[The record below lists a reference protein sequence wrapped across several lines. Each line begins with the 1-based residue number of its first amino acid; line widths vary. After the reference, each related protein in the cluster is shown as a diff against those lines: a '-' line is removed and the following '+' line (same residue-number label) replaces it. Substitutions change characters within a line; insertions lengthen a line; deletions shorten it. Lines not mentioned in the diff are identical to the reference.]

1 VSLPRADVAAAATVL
16 ARAFRDYP
24 ETVHLLGTARRRDVV
39 LPRFL
44 ATDVRDADAHGGAR
58 LARDGSTGAV
68 TGAALWLPPGAYPI
82 ALGRQARQLLEL
94 VPTLPWTAPILPEL
108 LRSQRSMRPGHPHE
122 PHWYLRV
129 LGVDPTRQGEGI
141 GAGLVR
147 PVLDEAD
154 REGVGAYLTT
164 AVEANLAWYAR
175 FGFEVL
181 ESLHPTPTW
190 PLTWRMWRRPAPAG

>member
-1 VSLPRADVAAAATVL
+1 LQRREVAEAAHVL
-16 ARAFRDYP
+16 ARAFREYP
-24 ETVHLLGTARRRDVV
+24 ETLHLLGTGRRRDVV

-44 ATDVRDADAHGGAR
+44 ATDVRDAAAVGGAR
-58 LARDGSTGAV
+58 LARDGGGTTI
-68 TGAALWLPPGAYPI
+68 TGAALWIPPGRYPI
-82 ALGRQARQLLEL
+82 PWRRQAGQLVSL

-108 LRSQRSMRPGHPHE
+108 LRSQRTIRPGHPHE

-129 LGVDPTRQGEGI
+129 LGVDPIHQGTGI
-141 GAGLVR
+141 GSALLR
-147 PVLDEAD
+147 PVLAEAD
-154 REGVGAYLTT
+154 RFGVGAYLTT
-164 AVEANLAWYAR
+164 AVEANVAWYAR